1 MKGLTIESQYNYDYK
16 KQWIPEMD
24 DEILTV
30 QNDSISIREMLMRDM
45 AGTLDARFDSG
56 FYDYDGEED
65 PDFDGS
71 EFMEI
76 RDMDDVHF
84 MRNYLDAMELRFKE
98 DNQLID
104 SLQKTDVKEENNDEE
119 ATDQ

>member
-1 MKGLTIESQYNYDYK
+1 MKNLIIESQYNYDYT

-30 QNDSISIREMLMRDM
+30 QNDSISIREMIMRDM
-45 AGTLDARFDSG
+45 AGTLDSRFDPG

-65 PDFDGS
+65 PDFEGS
-71 EFMEI
+71 EFYEI

-84 MRNYLDAMELRFKE
+84 MRSYLDVMEKRIL
-98 DNQLID
+98 
-104 SLQKTDVKEENNDEE
+104 EENKLVDTKDISDNVDKFTVE
-119 ATDQ
+119 TTQDL

>member
-1 MKGLTIESQYNYDYK
+1 MKGLTIESQYNYDYT
-16 KQWIPEMD
+16 KQFIPKMD

-56 FYDYDGEED
+56 FYDFDGEED

-76 RDMDDVHF
+76 RDMDDVHY

-98 DNQLID
+98 DNKLID
-104 SLQKTDVKEENNDEE
+104 SLQKTELNEKNNDEE
-119 ATDQ
+119 NNSE

>member
-1 MKGLTIESQYNYDYK
+1 MKDLIIESQYNYDYT

-30 QNDSISIREMLMRDM
+30 QNDAVSVREMLMRDM
-45 AGTLDARFDSG
+45 AGTLDIRYDAG
-56 FYDYDGEED
+56 FYDYDSEED

-76 RDMDDVHF
+76 RDMDDVNF
-84 MRNYLDAMELRFKE
+84 MRSYLDVMEKR
-98 DNQLID
+98 IM
-104 SLQKTDVKEENNDEE
+104 EENQI
-119 ATDQ
+119 TDSSDDSDDSGQVDGSTAE

>member
-1 MKGLTIESQYNYDYK
+1 MKELLIESQYNYDYK
-16 KQWIPEMD
+16 KQWIPEI
-24 DEILTV
+24 DEEVLTV
-30 QNDSISIREMLMRDM
+30 QNDSISIREMLMRDL

-84 MRNYLDAMELRFKE
+84 MRSYLDVMEKRIL
-98 DNQLID
+98 
-104 SLQKTDVKEENNDEE
+104 EENKPEDTNDISDDVDKF
-119 ATDQ
+119 TVDTTQDL